1 MSKSL
6 PSRPITVIDVP
17 DTKGFSAEF
26 VYNYH
31 VPDEGS
37 NPKGGIPKFALE
49 RSSEGLDNSFLQY
62 STTRVPRY
70 IKFEWQPVD
79 SADIFDSV
87 FGDVSGKEASIPK
100 NYIKS
105 NLDKIV
111 SEETFSTDGFSALVF
126 GDQSIDRKL
135 YNEVSS
141 SMAILNEENEQ
152 ASTRGVV
159 AKTDELT
166 KDIVSFQSLSAMY
179 AQPSENNVFYFG
191 KEGDRIRND
200 TINKLK
206 DFYLPGQI
214 NSSYLRLLT
223 RRAMMFSESTYDS
236 SYAKL
241 HELSKR
247 GEIEA
252 RKHIN
257 RSPNVNEY
265 TSFVQHV
272 NLKKIQTS
280 FLPPRGRTRVVGYI
294 IEKQELLLD
303 GSIVEHPHI
312 VIENPQ
318 AKLTIDTDVKYYSS
332 YRYSIR
338 TIAEFVVPTV
348 IEETS
353 DTVLAYLLVASRRS
367 AAVIIQCAEYI
378 PPPCPVEL
386 GAKYNRESE
395 NLFLHWKLPVNPQRD
410 IKQVQLFRRSSP
422 YHPFQLISQSDF
434 DDSEVPAPY
443 HEEPS
448 GLRIIKNKNPSLSYY
463 DSDFTREKE
472 YIYALCAIDAHGMT
486 SNYSEQ
492 IKVSFDSFK
501 NKLIV
506 QRVSESGAPKPH
518 PNMFFKKDL
527 FIDTI
532 VSKGKNKMKIILSPE
547 HMRVIDQKGND
558 LKVLK
563 PKENGGRYLLQGINT
578 DVGKGANV
586 EIFLTNQSKKNQP

>member
-6 PSRPITVIDVP
+6 PSRPVTVIDVP
-17 DTKGFSAEF
+17 DTKDFTAKF
-26 VYNYH
+26 VYNYF
-31 VPDEGS
+31 VPNEGT

-49 RSSEGLDNSFLQY
+49 RSGEGLDNSFLQY

-70 IKFEWQPVD
+70 VQFEWKPVN

-87 FGDVSGKEASIPK
+87 FGDVSGKEASIPT

-111 SEETFSTDGFSALVF
+111 SEETFADDGFSALVF

-135 YNEVSS
+135 FNEISS
-141 SMAILNEENEQ
+141 SIAILNEESEQ

-159 AKTDELT
+159 AKTDQLT
-166 KDIVSFQSLSAMY
+166 SDTVTFQNLSLIY
-179 AQPSENNVFYFG
+179 AQPSENKVFYFG

-200 TINKLK
+200 ALNKLK

-214 NSSYLRLLT
+214 NSNYLRLLT

-241 HELSKR
+241 HEL
-247 GEIEA
+247 A
-252 RKHIN
+252 RKNEIDARKLTN
-257 RSPNVNEY
+257 KSPNLGEY
-265 TSFVQHV
+265 SSYVKHV
-272 NLKKIQTS
+272 NLKKIETS

-294 IEKQELLLD
+294 IEKQELLQD

-318 AKLTIDTDVKYYSS
+318 AKLTIDTDIKYYSN

-338 TIAEFVVPTV
+338 TVAEFVVPSV

-367 AAVIIQCAEYI
+367 AEIIIQCVEHI
-378 PPPCPVEL
+378 PPPPPVEL
-386 GAKYNRESE
+386 GAKYNRDLDC
-395 NLFLHWKLPVNPQRD
+395 LFLHWNLPVNSQRD
-410 IKQVQLFRRSSP
+410 IKQIQLFRRSNP
-422 YHPFQLISQSDF
+422 YQPFQLINQSDF
-434 DDSEVPAPY
+434 DDSEVRGPY
-443 HEEPS
+443 NEEPS
-448 GLRIIKNKNPSLSYY
+448 TLRIVKNKNPILSYN
-463 DSDFTREKE
+463 DSDFKKDKE
-472 YIYALCAIDAHGMT
+472 YIYALCSIDAHGMT

-492 IKVSFDSFK
+492 IKVSFDEFK

-506 QRVSESGAPKPH
+506 QTVSSSGAPKPH
-518 PNMFFKKDL
+518 PNMYFKKDL

-532 VSKGKNKMKIILSPE
+532 VSKRKNKMKVVLSPE
-547 HMRVIDQKGND
+547 HMRVVDSLGND
-558 LKVLK
+558 LKILK
-563 PKENGGRYLLQGINT
+563 PKENNGRYLLQGINT

-586 EIFLTNQSKKNQP
+586 EILLTNQSKKS